1 MCLCGTY
8 FLLFCVDDCLVC
20 RVEFSDHIEDANSVF
35 LRYVVESMLYQST
48 RNHPMKPDSSNYG
61 VMTCSKADHKHI
73 CLAEPTVIN
82 TVTVTDK
89 RVICELMLTE
99 FEFVS
104 EAHHI
109 VEADT
114 KCF

>member
-1 MCLCGTY
+1 
-8 FLLFCVDDCLVC
+8 
-20 RVEFSDHIEDANSVF
+20 
-35 LRYVVESMLYQST
+35 
-48 RNHPMKPDSSNYG
+48 MKPKSSNYS
-61 VMTCSKADHKHI
+61 VMTWSKADHKHI
-73 CLAEPTVIN
+73 CLADPTVIN

-89 RVICELMLTE
+89 RNVSKVMLAE

-109 VEADT
+109 AQADT